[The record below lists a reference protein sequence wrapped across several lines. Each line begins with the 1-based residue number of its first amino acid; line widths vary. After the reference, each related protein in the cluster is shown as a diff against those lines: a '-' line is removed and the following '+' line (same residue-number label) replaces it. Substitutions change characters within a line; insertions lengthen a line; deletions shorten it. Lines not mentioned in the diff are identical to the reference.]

1 MAKRFTS
8 TEIWS
13 EDWFLDMPSEYKLFW
28 YYMLSTCDHAG
39 VFKVNT
45 KTFCKM
51 NEVILTSSLAL
62 NYFNTEKQRVRVL
75 SDNLWLIE
83 DFFQYQ
89 YGEIFNPNNRV
100 HDSIEKVY
108 QRHNIE
114 MTSIRG
120 LKDLKDRVKD
130 KDKDKDKDIKKGG
143 MGENKKGVKFDDDLE
158 FVYFDDGSK
167 QKLGSD
173 QKALA
178 KLGKTKPH
186 LIVKGSIY

>member
-1 MAKRFTS
+1 
-8 TEIWS
+8 
-13 EDWFLDMPSEYKLFW
+13 
-28 YYMLSTCDHAG
+28 
-39 VFKVNT
+39 
-45 KTFCKM
+45 M